1 MVDARFLTVT
11 VELFDR
17 QHGVWCPACALPSA
31 MTATFAVR
39 IGDKLSLSVRTICQD
54 CGGRP

>member
-1 MVDARFLTVT
+1 MTGARFLTGT
-11 VELFDR
+11 VELFDK
-17 QHGVWCPACALPSA
+17 QHGIWCPTCALPSA
-31 MTATFAVR
+31 IAATFAVR